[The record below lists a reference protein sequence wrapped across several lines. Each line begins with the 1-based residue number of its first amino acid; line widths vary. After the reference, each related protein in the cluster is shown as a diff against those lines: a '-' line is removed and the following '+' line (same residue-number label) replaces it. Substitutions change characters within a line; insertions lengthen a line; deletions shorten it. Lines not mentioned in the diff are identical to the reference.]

1 MTSSHDVIVIVIGLG
16 GPIDPFDPIAP
27 FDPFDP
33 FDPARPLLPADAS
46 LVSIDSEGRR

>member
-1 MTSSHDVIVIVIGLG
+1 MTSSHDVIVIGLG
-16 GPIDPFDPIAP
+16 GPI
-27 FDPFDP
+27 DPFDP

>member
-16 GPIDPFDPIAP
+16 GLIAPFDL